1 MSLSKKDIVEPTS
14 IDDLWKVKYQNS
26 QDLQPSHVISNIVLD
41 YACCS
46 CEHTI
51 RSNMCKHKIAILFYY
66 ISNCSLKIL
75 LKLYGTF

>member
-51 RSNMCKHKIAILFYY
+51 RSNMCKHKIAILFITYL
-66 ISNCSLKIL
+66 IVP
-75 LKLYGTF
+75 